1 VMLRASEVALVPAV
15 IHVTV
20 CALRLGESGQG
31 MRTTPTSTTST
42 LIGMT
47 DKLGFM
53 RRLNL
58 FEQMGEAEVEQIS
71 RELKMRHCSAHQ
83 TVFEGSPDRVYLLK
97 AGRVRLYHLTPDGE
111 DITTDVLEPGH
122 LFGLSALFGG
132 SSEDIS
138 AQALEDSYVC
148 EAGGQDFLA
157 ILARHPL
164 MMAKVMMA
172 MAKQMFRLERTIES
186 LAREPVDSRLARLF
200 LDLRGS
206 AEKQRDGLLLPAMT
220 REDMAKICI
229 TTRESVSR
237 TLSSWSKDEI
247 VELRGRRILVRDL
260 ERLRKLIHVSD
271 A

>member
-1 VMLRASEVALVPAV
+1 MLRASDLAPVPAV
-15 IHVTV
+15 MGITV
-20 CALRLGESGQG
+20 HATWMPDAVQD
-31 MRTTPTSTTST
+31 MQPTQTPTTST

-47 DKLGFM
+47 DKLGFL

-71 RELKMRHCSAHQ
+71 RELKMRHCGAHQ

-97 AGRVRLYHLTPDGE
+97 AGRVRLYHLSSDGE
-111 DITTDVLEPGH
+111 DVTTDVLEPGH
-122 LFGLSALFGG
+122 LFGLSALFGS
-132 SSEDIS
+132 SSEDLS

-200 LDLRGS
+200 VDLQSS
-206 AEKQRDGLLLPAMT
+206 AEKLREGFLLPAMT

-237 TLSSWSKDEI
+237 TLSAWSKDGV
-247 VELRGRRILVRDL
+247 VELRGRRILIRDL
-260 ERLRKLIHVSD
+260 ERLHKLIHVAD
-271 A
+271 G

>member
-1 VMLRASEVALVPAV
+1 VLAV
-15 IHVTV
+15 IRITV
-20 CALRLGESGQG
+20 CGFLLAESVGG
-31 MRTTPTSTTST
+31 MQPTPTPTTST

-71 RELKMRHCSAHQ
+71 RELKMRHCRAHQ

-97 AGRVRLYHLTPDGE
+97 AGRVRLYHLSPDGE
-111 DITTDVLEPGH
+111 DVTTDVLEPGH
-122 LFGLSALFGG
+122 LFGLSALFGS

-164 MMAKVMMA
+164 LMAKVMMA

-200 LDLRGS
+200 CDLQGS
-206 AEKQRDGLLLPAMT
+206 ADRLRDGFLLPAMG

-237 TLSSWSKDEI
+237 TLSSWSKDGI
-247 VELRGRRILVRDL
+247 VELRGRRILIRDPQ
-260 ERLRKLIHVSD
+260 RLRKLIHVSD

>member
-1 VMLRASEVALVPAV
+1 MQQTAVA
-15 IHVTV
+15 
-20 CALRLGESGQG
+20 
-31 MRTTPTSTTST
+31 TTRT

-58 FEQMGEAEVEQIS
+58 FDQMGEAEVEQIS
-71 RELKMRHCSAHQ
+71 KELKMRHCRAHES
-83 TVFEGSPDRVYLLK
+83 VFEGSPDRVYLLK
-97 AGRVRLYHLTPDGE
+97 AGRVRLFHLSSDGE
-111 DITTDVLEPGH
+111 DVTTDVLEPGH
-122 LFGLSALFGG
+122 LFGLSALFGS
-132 SSEDIS
+132 SSEDLS

-186 LAREPVDSRLARLF
+186 LAREPVDSRLARLI
-200 LDLRGS
+200 LDLQGS
-206 AEKQRDGLLLPAMT
+206 AQKAEDGLLLPAMT

-229 TTRESVSR
+229 TSRETVSR
-237 TLSSWSKDEI
+237 TLSAWSKGEI
-247 VELRGRRILVRDL
+247 VELRGRRILIRDPQ
-260 ERLRKLIHVSD
+260 RLRSLIHVS
-271 A
+271 AG

>member
-1 VMLRASEVALVPAV
+1 MRSVTRITLRESHAADPLGMLQTPVAS
-15 IHVTV
+15 T
-20 CALRLGESGQG
+20 R
-31 MRTTPTSTTST
+31 T

-58 FEQMGEAEVEQIS
+58 FDQMGEAEVEQIS
-71 RELKMRHCSAHQ
+71 KELKMRHCRAHES
-83 TVFEGSPDRVYLLK
+83 VFEGSPDRVYLLK
-97 AGRVRLYHLTPDGE
+97 AGRVRLFHLSSDGE
-111 DITTDVLEPGH
+111 DVTTDVLEPGH
-122 LFGLSALFGG
+122 LFGLSALFGS
-132 SSEDIS
+132 SSEDLS

-200 LDLRGS
+200 SDLQGS
-206 AEKQRDGLLLPAMT
+206 AQAEQGGLLLPAMT

-229 TTRESVSR
+229 TTRESISR
-237 TLSSWSKDEI
+237 TLSVWSKDEI
-247 VELRGRRILVRDL
+247 VELRGRRILIRDPQRIH
-260 ERLRKLIHVSD
+260 ELIHVSSD
-271 A
+271 

>member
-1 VMLRASEVALVPAV
+1 MG
-15 IHVTV
+15 ITV
-20 CALRLGESGQG
+20 CGLFKAESVGR
-31 MRTTPTSTTST
+31 MHTTRKPTTST
-42 LIGMT
+42 LIGMS

-83 TVFEGSPDRVYLLK
+83 TVFEGSPERVYLLK

-122 LFGLSALFGG
+122 LFGLSALFGS
-132 SSEDIS
+132 SSEDLS

-172 MAKQMFRLERTIES
+172 MAKQMFRLEKTIES

-200 LDLRGS
+200 FDLQGS
-206 AEKQRDGLLLPAMT
+206 AEKLREGLLLPAMG

-237 TLSSWSKDEI
+237 TLSSWSKDGI
-247 VELRGRRILVRDL
+247 VELRGRRILIRDPG
-260 ERLRKLIHVSD
+260 RLRQLIHVSD
-271 A
+271 G

>member
-1 VMLRASEVALVPAV
+1 MQPT
-15 IHVTV
+15 H
-20 CALRLGESGQG
+20 Q
-31 MRTTPTSTTST
+31 TPTTT
-42 LIGMT
+42 LVGMT

-58 FEQMGEAEVEQIS
+58 FDQMGEAEIEQIS
-71 RELKMRHCSAHQ
+71 RELKMRHCHAHQ

-97 AGRVRLYHLTPDGE
+97 AGRVRLYHLSSDGE
-111 DITTDVLEPGH
+111 DVTTDVLEPGH

-132 SSEDIS
+132 SSEDLS
-138 AQALEDSYVC
+138 AEALEDSYVC

-200 LDLRGS
+200 VDLQGS
-206 AEKQRDGLLLPAMT
+206 AQTLSEGFLLPAMT

-237 TLSSWSKDEI
+237 TLSAWSKDGI
-247 VELRGRRILVRDL
+247 VELRGRRILIRNS
-260 ERLRKLIHVSD
+260 ERLHRLIHISD
-271 A
+271 G

>member
-1 VMLRASEVALVPAV
+1 VTG
-15 IHVTV
+15 ITV
-20 CALRLGESGQG
+20 CGFRLTESVEG
-31 MRTTPTSTTST
+31 MQPTSIPTTST

-71 RELKMRHCSAHQ
+71 RELRMRHCRAHE

-97 AGRVRLYHLTPDGE
+97 AGRVRLYHLSADGE
-111 DITTDVLEPGH
+111 DVTTDVLEPGH
-122 LFGLSALFGG
+122 LFGLSALFGS
-132 SSEDIS
+132 SSEDVS

-200 LDLRGS
+200 FELQGS
-206 AEKQRDGLLLPAMT
+206 GEKLSEGFLLPAMT

-237 TLSSWSKDEI
+237 TLSAWSKDGI
-247 VELRGRRILVRDL
+247 VELRGRRILIRDA
-260 ERLRKLIHVSD
+260 ERLRKLVHISD
-271 A
+271 G

>member
-1 VMLRASEVALVPAV
+1 MPRASDLASL
-15 IHVTV
+15 HSVTHITV
-20 CALRLGESGQG
+20 LGCLIRDSVEG
-31 MRTTPTSTTST
+31 MQPSPTRTAST

-97 AGRVRLYHLTPDGE
+97 TGRVRLYHLSSDGE
-111 DITTDVLEPGH
+111 DVTTDVLEPGH
-122 LFGLSALFGG
+122 LFGLSALFGS
-132 SSEDIS
+132 SSEDLS
-138 AQALEDSYVC
+138 AEALEDSYVC

-200 LDLRGS
+200 LDLQGS
-206 AEKQRDGLLLPAMT
+206 AQRVDDGLLLPAMT

-229 TTRESVSR
+229 TTRETVSR
-237 TLSSWSKDEI
+237 TLSAWSRDEI
-247 VELRGRRILVRDL
+247 IEPRGRRIIVRDP
-260 ERLRKLIHVSD
+260 EQLRKLIHISD

>member
-1 VMLRASEVALVPAV
+1 MR
-15 IHVTV
+15 ITV
-20 CALRLGESGQG
+20 CGFHKADPGEG
-31 MRTTPTSTTST
+31 MQPTPNPTTST

-71 RELKMRHCSAHQ
+71 RELKMRHCRAHQ

-97 AGRVRLYHLTPDGE
+97 AGRVRLYHLSPDGE
-111 DITTDVLEPGH
+111 DVTTDVLEPGH

-200 LDLRGS
+200 LDLQGS
-206 AEKQRDGLLLPAMT
+206 AEKLRDGLLLPAMG

-237 TLSSWSKDEI
+237 TLSAWSKDGI
-247 VELRGRRILVRDL
+247 VELRGRRILIRDP
-260 ERLRKLIHVSD
+260 ERLRTLIHVSD
-271 A
+271 G

>member
-1 VMLRASEVALVPAV
+1 MQPSR
-15 IHVTV
+15 
-20 CALRLGESGQG
+20 G
-31 MRTTPTSTTST
+31 TPTRT

-71 RELKMRHCSAHQ
+71 RELKMRHCRAHQ
-83 TVFEGSPDRVYLLK
+83 TVFEGSPDSVYLLK
-97 AGRVRLYHLTPDGE
+97 EGRVRLYHLSADGE
-111 DITTDVLEPGH
+111 DVTTDVLEPGH

-132 SSEDIS
+132 SSEDLS

-157 ILARHPL
+157 MLARHPL
-164 MMAKVMMA
+164 LMAKVMMA

-200 LDLRGS
+200 VDLESSAQKLSEGS
-206 AEKQRDGLLLPAMT
+206 LLPAMT

-237 TLSSWSKDEI
+237 TLSAWSRDEI
-247 VELRGRRILVRDL
+247 VELRGRRILIRDP
-260 ERLRKLIHVSD
+260 ERLRNLIHISD
-271 A
+271 G